1 MSRAATRIARL
12 ALAPLLVPLWAGAQ
26 RVSSSI
32 DIGGSSMRYADT
44 ISTNGPSLSPSIWV
58 DWPRSSLAA
67 SGTYSHFSGGWS
79 SQGAV
84 SGSTFTPSAGWL
96 VGELAGSAGGSIHAD
111 DSRTGELLAM
121 GRLHAM
127 STTSGAWIGAG
138 AGRSWDGALWR
149 NVLASEAGAWLTRS
163 GVNVVGSI
171 APMRVGDTIKYVDSQ
186 LSSRWVSPRLELGAS
201 VGVRGGAHVPAIGG
215 TGSGWGSVAVVAWVV
230 PQIGLVLDA
239 GTYPVDLTQGFPGGR
254 FATISVRLRTRPQR
268 ESPVPGTD
276 DAARS
281 KGVASFTFQLD
292 ASRDGGGNG
301 GGSIKVRAPGAR
313 TVEVMG
319 DITGWR
325 PVPMRPAGDGSWFL
339 AVSAGSGAHQLNL
352 RVDGGAWAV
361 PPGLPV
367 VTDEFGG
374 SFGLL
379 VVP

>member
-1 MSRAATRIARL
+1 MSRTATPVARL
-12 ALAPLLVPLWAGAQ
+12 ALVLLLAPLWAGAQ
-26 RVSSSI
+26 RVSSSV

-44 ISTNGPSLSPSIWV
+44 ISTNGAALSPSIWV
-58 DWPRSSLAA
+58 DWPRSSVAA

-84 SGSTFTPSAGWL
+84 SASTFTPPAGL
-96 VGELAGSAGGSIHAD
+96 VVGELAGSAGGSVHAD

-127 STTSGAWIGAG
+127 GATRGAWIGAG
-138 AGRSWDGALWR
+138 VGRSWDGALWR
-149 NVLASEAGAWLTRS
+149 NVLASEAGAWLNRS
-163 GVNVVGSI
+163 GLSVVGSV
-171 APMRVGDTIKYVDSQ
+171 APMRVDDTIKYVDSQ

-215 TGSGWGSVAVVAWVV
+215 TGNGWGSVAVVAWLV
-230 PQIGLVLDA
+230 PQVGLVLDA

-254 FATISVRLRTRPQR
+254 FATVSVRLRTRPQH
-268 ESPVPGTD
+268 ESPVSGTD
-276 DAARS
+276 DPAHS
-281 KGVASFTFQLD
+281 KAVSSFTFQPD
-292 ASRDGGGNG
+292 ANRAGGGT
-301 GGSIKVRAPGAR
+301 GSIHVRAPGAR

-319 DITGWR
+319 DITSWR
-325 PVPMRPAGDGSWFL
+325 PVAMRQVGDGSWL
-339 AVSAGSGAHQLNL
+339 LTVSAGSGAHQLNV